1 MEGQSGTKNRI
12 QKYGGG
18 VIFKVRATRNGFGG
32 KVARKY
38 GSRESAPTNNREQ
51 PQTTAQQN
59 TARRGWGVSCGHETV
74 VEN

>member
-1 MEGQSGTKNRI
+1 VDENLMQLKINVIEIQLIENR
-12 QKYGGG
+12 
-18 VIFKVRATRNGFGG
+18 
-32 KVARKY
+32 
-38 GSRESAPTNNREQ
+38 SRESAPTNNREQ